1 MDRHGA
7 DKVTETDG
15 SDKLIK
21 DTVCSRSTWTTCR
34 RGGPGPSL
42 AKLVTLATSARRG
55 RRLEPDGWCEYY
67 YGEGWIGL
75 YQLITKES
83 YELLLAFGSLDV
95 SSYNYTLC
103 ITSMQILRTHHH
115 GSQRPGK
122 FRGTSMSNS
131 RTCPFLPRSS
141 NWDTAITFSP
151 IVRLQVS
158 TDASRNTFRARRRLF
173 FFFH

>member
-55 RRLEPDGWCEYY
+55 RRLKPDGWCEYD
-67 YGEGWIGL
+67 YGEGWVGL

-83 YELLLAFGSLDV
+83 YVTTLAVDPRDV
-95 SSYNYTLC
+95 PSHSYTWNYH
-103 ITSMQILRTHHH
+103 IQ
-115 GSQRPGK
+115 
-122 FRGTSMSNS
+122 
-131 RTCPFLPRSS
+131 
-141 NWDTAITFSP
+141 
-151 IVRLQVS
+151 
-158 TDASRNTFRARRRLF
+158 
-173 FFFH
+173 